1 MVVQANKHKTGINF
15 QIGDLVFLKLQ
26 PYCQNS
32 LVAREVL
39 KLVAKYF
46 GPYKALYKIG
56 SYGYRLHLPSS
67 TIMRPVIHVSQL
79 KATLT
84 IEQEVATLSPSA
96 LPTARLTPLAILSR
110 RTVKGAT
117 GQLHNG

>member
-1 MVVQANKHKTGINF
+1 MVVQANKHKIGINF

-32 LVAREVL
+32 LVAREVP
-39 KLVAKYF
+39 KLAAKYF
-46 GPYKALYKIG
+46 GPYKILYKIG

-79 KATLT
+79 KATLNT
-84 IEQEVATLSPSA
+84 EQEVATLSPLA